1 MNEQSVKELLEGIK
15 RELELQN
22 DLKMYDMLHGKTGN
36 DYRYVKMDINDM
48 TRGRL
53 YARLNDEDRSIL
65 ERYSKTIFKNDDDRK
80 LYIVKGK
87 NDDEMELYNVTV
99 GGFPGQYNESEIQAF
114 ISKMFVSMRDGFCTE
129 KELYEYFERV
139 CERSEMLVKL
149 DYVWE
154 EEWQRYK
161 EKVIDEDFKGSLEGD
176 ILRMYNEEEWEKR
189 RQEKM
194 EEYENRITKVYAEE
208 QKEYE

>member
-53 YARLNDEDRSIL
+53 YARLSDEDRSIL

-114 ISKMFVSMRDGFCTE
+114 ISKIFVSMRDGFCTE

-149 DYVWE
+149 DCVWE
-154 EEWQRYK
+154 NEWQKYK
-161 EKVIDEDFKGSLEGD
+161 KEVIDEKFEDNFECCLG
-176 ILRMYNEEEWEKR
+176 ILNEEEWEKR

-194 EEYENRITKVYAEE
+194 EEYENRITKAYAEE